1 MCIFIFY
8 NSIWNVRYTGRHNHI
23 CPTLF
28 RNQHKEFLRLFDRV
42 LGVESSLWQ
51 ERSWKHLKYS
61 IMKLIVISR
70 MERITVSAH
79 RVVCHLF
86 NASRWVPKYNV
97 SIGVAS
103 SLIKQVFPPSQFM
116 ILKLDPKLRKLGST
130 SRIIFTK
137 HYKSCEKQLDF
148 NRKTWCTKPI
158 LFRRLSWDYNE
169 NPPINILKKVH
180 L

>member
-1 MCIFIFY
+1 MTYVWSRNWYSFFCLEEMQSQAMCIFIFY

-70 MERITVSAH
+70 MERITVLTH
-79 RVVCHLF
+79 GVVCHPLQCF
-86 NASRWVPKYNV
+86 EMSAKVQCINWGCLILNKTGLSTK
-97 SIGVAS
+97 SI
-103 SLIKQVFPPSQFM
+103 
-116 ILKLDPKLRKLGST
+116 
-130 SRIIFTK
+130 
-137 HYKSCEKQLDF
+137 HDF
-148 NRKTWCTKPI
+148 EAR
-158 LFRRLSWDYNE
+158 S
-169 NPPINILKKVH
+169 
-180 L
+180 